1 MDIQNILDKFA
12 KKLETVSTE
21 DLQAQLLSYPV
32 SNSEMAALDY
42 LDKSNAISVS
52 IDYFEHLLIIETVSK
67 VSIVNQDSSFSS
79 FIEPS
84 LIEEQYQYL
93 QAA

>member
-1 MDIQNILDKFA
+1 MTDFDDGDMTDEVDSDVLEWRRLIEDSAAIMDIQNILDKFA

-42 LDKSNAISVS
+42 LDKSNA
-52 IDYFEHLLIIETVSK
+52 K
-67 VSIVNQDSSFSS
+67 GG
-79 FIEPS
+79 
-84 LIEEQYQYL
+84 
-93 QAA
+93 

>member
-1 MDIQNILDKFA
+1 MKKYYPYVESFDLANASDDVYIEDSAAIMDIQNILDKFA

-42 LDKSNAISVS
+42 LDKSNA
-52 IDYFEHLLIIETVSK
+52 K
-67 VSIVNQDSSFSS
+67 GG
-79 FIEPS
+79 
-84 LIEEQYQYL
+84 
-93 QAA
+93 